1 MANVYPIKYSKQS
14 GTLKQEVLKVYNEI
28 NIKIFNAGVTR
39 QKVDFVGNKILIV
52 TVNHRV
58 PLLKMLDELDG
69 TSTRN
74 LSVILTE
81 HFKSELKETFERE
94 FQMNIVSILKDY
106 DVKTEYSGTIVIL
119 DRDVESYLK
128 DEL

>member
-1 MANVYPIKYSKQS
+1 MLTKQF
-14 GTLKQEVLKVYNEI
+14 GALKQEILKVYNEI
-28 NIKIFNAGVTR
+28 NMKIYTVGVTR

-58 PLLKMLDELDG
+58 PILKLLDDLDR

-74 LSVILTE
+74 ISSILSE
-81 HFKSELKETFERE
+81 RFKAEIKETFERE

-128 DEL
+128 DTL

>member
-1 MANVYPIKYSKQS
+1 M
-14 GTLKQEVLKVYNEI
+14 KVYNEI
-28 NIKIFNAGVTR
+28 NMKIYTVGVTR
-39 QKVDFVGNKILIV
+39 QRVDFVGNKILIV

-58 PLLKMLDELDG
+58 PILKLLDELDR

-74 LSVILTE
+74 LSNILSE
-81 HFKSELKETFERE
+81 RFKAEIKETFERE

-128 DEL
+128 DTL

>member
-1 MANVYPIKYSKQS
+1 MITKQF
-14 GTLKQEVLKVYNEI
+14 GTLKQEILKVYNEI
-28 NIKIFNAGVTR
+28 NMKIYTVGVTR
-39 QKVDFVGNKILIV
+39 QRVDFVGNKILIV

-58 PLLKMLDELDG
+58 PILKLLDELDR

-74 LSVILTE
+74 LSNILSE
-81 HFKSELKETFERE
+81 RFKAEIKETFERE

-128 DEL
+128 DTL

>member
-1 MANVYPIKYSKQS
+1 MLTKQFGS
-14 GTLKQEVLKVYNEI
+14 LKQDILKVYNEI
-28 NIKIFNAGVTR
+28 NMKIYTVGVTR

-58 PLLKMLDELDG
+58 PILKLLDDLDR

-74 LSVILTE
+74 ISSILSE
-81 HFKSELKETFERE
+81 RFKAEIKETFERE

-128 DEL
+128 DTL

>member
-1 MANVYPIKYSKQS
+1 MLTKQFGS
-14 GTLKQEVLKVYNEI
+14 LKQEILKVYNEI
-28 NIKIFNAGVTR
+28 NMKIYTVGVTR

-58 PLLKMLDELDG
+58 PILKLLDDLDR

-74 LSVILTE
+74 ISSILSE
-81 HFKSELKETFERE
+81 RFKAEIKETFERE

-128 DEL
+128 DTL